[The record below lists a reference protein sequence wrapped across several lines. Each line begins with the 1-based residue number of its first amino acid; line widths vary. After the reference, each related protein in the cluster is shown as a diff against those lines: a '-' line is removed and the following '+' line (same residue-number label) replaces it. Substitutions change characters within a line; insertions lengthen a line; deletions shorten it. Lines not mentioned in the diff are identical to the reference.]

1 MWPITQPGLAMAI
14 VDFTKDLSPLLIG
27 LLGLVALSAGF
38 IIVAAIQEHLSQTT
52 ERRKEPPA
60 AEDRRDA
67 A

>member
-14 VDFTKDLSPLLIG
+14 VDFTNDLSPLLIG
-27 LLGLVALSAGF
+27 LLGLLELSAGF
-38 IIVAAIQEHLSQTT
+38 IIFAAIRGHLSQKTA
-52 ERRKEPPA
+52 RMKETPA

>member
-1 MWPITQPGLAMAI
+1 MAI
-14 VDFTKDLSPLLIG
+14 VDFTNDLSPLLIG

-60 AEDRRDA
+60 TEDRRDA